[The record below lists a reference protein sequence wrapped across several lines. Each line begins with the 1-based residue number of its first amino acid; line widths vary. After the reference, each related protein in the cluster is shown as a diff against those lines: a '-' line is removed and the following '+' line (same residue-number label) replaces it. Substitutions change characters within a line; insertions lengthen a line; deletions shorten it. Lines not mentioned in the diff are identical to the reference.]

1 MDLSQDPASP
11 AQAALAQFEANQGDA
26 GRLAHYAKGRMA
38 AFWLRQTLTLIGSLT
53 IGYLE
58 SAWLGLTLILLALAG
73 EGVEIGLLR
82 LVRRQLALGRSGKAP
97 FRLALLAA
105 GIQALTIAAC
115 VALTWLQIPTH
126 QANFFAMAFLI
137 SAMINAGLV
146 RHLFPAAA
154 DLRLGIFFVTGIYA
168 LAIDYGTIA
177 YSASRDYVYEVASFG
192 LFCYISIL
200 FIALVERSQKQR
212 KRHELALLRQQV
224 AQEAATAELARAV
237 EENRRLALVAEFAT
251 DSIIIGDPS
260 GRIIWVNEAFSRVTG
275 YSFHEAVGK
284 HPGDLLNAP
293 GTDPGTIDKILDARR
308 RNVPVR
314 FEILNRTKAGNDIWI
329 DASINPVFE
338 EDGLPRQWIAVER
351 DISRAKEREE
361 ELARARIA
369 AEEAGQS
376 KSRFLANMSH
386 EIRTPMNGVIG
397 VAELL
402 SETRLTPVQAD
413 YVETIMES
421 GRALLALINDILDL
435 AKLQSGKAT
444 LDQLPF
450 APQSC
455 IDSALRV
462 LGPAA
467 AKKGIDLRFE
477 RPEEQG
483 YVLGDEGKLRQ
494 VVLNLV
500 GNAIKFTQD
509 GAVTVRLR
517 LPRAE
522 GDWMEI
528 EVEDTGIGIAPD
540 RLDAI
545 FESFS
550 QADVGIG
557 RQFGGTGLGLTI
569 CARLAEQMAG
579 DIRVRSQPGQGSVFT
594 FRARL
599 PGTATPESAPARTER
614 RREPRLRPGLRILVA
629 EDNRTNLMIVR
640 KMLAGSVGTLAEAQ
654 NGAEAVAL
662 YREMRPDLILMDVSM
677 PVKDGLQATRE
688 IRALEAE
695 AGLPRCPIIALTANV
710 FDEDRDTCDQ
720 AGMDGFL
727 TKPLSRLDLLSAIA
741 GFCPAPAKGA
751 DVIGL

>member
-1 MDLSQDPASP
+1 MTTDDEKTSP
-11 AQAALAQFEANQGDA
+11 AQLALTRFEAENSPQ
-26 GRLAHYAKGRMA
+26 GRLAHYARVRIRS
-38 AFWLRQTLTLIGSLT
+38 FWLRQTLTALGSLT
-53 IGYLE
+53 IVVLGNP
-58 SAWLGLTLILLALAG
+58 WLGLALAVLALMG
-73 EGVEIGLLR
+73 EGFDLVLLR
-82 LVRRQLALGRSGKAP
+82 RVLARLALGRGGATAE
-97 FRLALLAA
+97 RIALLGA
-105 GIQALTIAAC
+105 GVQSATIAGC
-115 VALTWLQIPTH
+115 VTASWTLIPLRE
-126 QANFFAMAFLI
+126 ADFFAAAFLI
-137 SAMINAGLV
+137 SAIINAGLD
-146 RHLFPAAA
+146 RPLFSRGAN
-154 DLRLGIFFVTGIYA
+154 LRLAMYFASGCALLFLELIEDEYA
-168 LAIDYGTIA
+168 GSRAYGFQ
-177 YSASRDYVYEVASFG
+177 VASFG
-192 LFCYISIL
+192 LLSYISVL

-237 EENRRLALVAEFAT
+237 EENRRLALVAEYAT

-284 HPGDLLNAP
+284 NPGDLLNAP
-293 GTDPGTIDKILDARR
+293 GTDPATIDKILDARR

-314 FEILNRTKAGNDIWI
+314 VEILNRTKAGNDVWI

-338 EDGLPRQWIAVER
+338 QDSLPRQWIAVER

-444 LDQLPF
+444 LELLPL

-500 GNAIKFTQD
+500 GNAIKFTQA

-599 PGTATPESAPARTER
+599 PGTATPEPAPARTER

-640 KMLAGSVGTLAEAQ
+640 KMLAGSAGTLAEAQ

-741 GFCPAPAKGA
+741 GFCPAPTKDA